1 MTRLDIRRIITRYIN
16 QEASQEEL
24 AILYEWVKKG
34 NNKEVFKKLV
44 QADFLV
50 NYEEKPWETEAAF
63 ENFLGSIKSKDD
75 VKIRY
80 MGKGTRPQLWKYA
93 AIITIMMG
101 SSLYFLLTQTNSS
114 SVPVDM
120 DSDVNQITLQ
130 LDNGEVLTIDPE
142 TDGTVQSRNG
152 STMVSMVKGVLT
164 QKEKKSIGK
173 ITNNTIRVPYGKNL
187 SITLQDGSTVML
199 NSGSSMTY
207 PSSFEGMET
216 REISLTGEAFFEIA
230 KNSEQPFIVKTKRM
244 HTRVYGTVFNV
255 SAYEDDEISEV
266 VLVEGSVGVGRS
278 LEGADHAIQMLQPF
292 QKASNSLENEDL
304 FTVED
309 VDVSSY
315 ISWTKGILTFENE
328 AMEDIIKRLERQY
341 NVRIENLY
349 GELEERRFTGMFDEE
364 DIEHVLRTIQ
374 AHTHFS
380 YDKKDDLIIIKKPNK
395 Q

>member
-1 MTRLDIRRIITRYIN
+1 MTKLDIRRIITRYIN

-34 NNKEVFKKLV
+34 NNKDVFKKLV

-50 NYEEKPWETEAAF
+50 NYEDRSWETEEAF
-63 ENFLGSIKSKDD
+63 EDFLDAIQD
-75 VKIRY
+75 
-80 MGKGTRPQLWKYA
+80 KGHTSVRTLYFPQQLWKYA
-93 AIITIMMG
+93 AIITIMIG
-101 SSLYFLLTQTNSS
+101 SSLYFLLTQTTNPSS
-114 SVPVDM
+114 NPIHMDM
-120 DSDVNQITLQ
+120 ETNQITLQ

-142 TDGTVQSRNG
+142 SDGTLQSQNG
-152 STMVSMVKGVLT
+152 DTQVSMIQGVLT
-164 QKEKKSIGK
+164 QKEKKSKGK
-173 ITNNTIRVPYGKNL
+173 ITNNTIKVPYGKSL

-230 KNSEQPFIVKTKRM
+230 KNPEQPFIVKTRKM

-255 SAYEDDEISEV
+255 SAYEEDEISEV

-278 LEGADHAIQMLQPF
+278 FEGENHTIQMLQPS
-292 QKASNSLENEDL
+292 QKASNSLENKDL

-328 AMEDIIKRLERQY
+328 PMHKIIKRLERQY
-341 NVRIENLY
+341 NVRIENQSE
-349 GELEERRFTGMFDEE
+349 ELEERQFTGMFDEE